1 MIDEAYEK
9 SVLEWRA
16 RDDAYLRRENSW
28 LALAGLFRLKPG
40 RNTVGS
46 DPSSDVLLP
55 ARAPA
60 SLGFFDFDGG
70 TVRLHVADG
79 LGVAV
84 NDRIVREAALSTS
97 KDPSPSFITLDDLRM
112 VVHRHAGGYAIRL
125 WDNRRDERGNPPVRE
140 WFPIDKKYR
149 FEAGYE
155 LLDEPVKTMLPNI
168 FGETE
173 EWLLTGR
180 LSLPWEGRTYTLDV
194 SGGKDGAQF
203 VQFKDLTSAS
213 ETYPPGRYLY
223 TGPVDGDRAVVDFN
237 YAYNPPCVF
246 TPYATCAFAP
256 KQNHLPIRL
265 EAGERYSAH

>member
-16 RDDAYLRRENSW
+16 NDDAYLRRENSW
-28 LALAGLFRLKPG
+28 LALAGLFWLKPG

-60 SLGFFDFDGG
+60 SLGFFDFDGEA
-70 TVRLHVADG
+70 VRLQVADG
-79 LGVAV
+79 FAV
-84 NDRIVREAALSTS
+84 KINGQAPDQAKLKNS
-97 KDPSPSFITLDDLRM
+97 KDASPSFITLDDLRM
-112 VVHRHAGGYAIRL
+112 VVHQHAGGYAIRL
-125 WDNRRDERGNPPVRE
+125 WDNRREERRNPQVRE
-140 WFPIDKKYR
+140 WFPINRKYR
-149 FEAGYE
+149 FEAGYMH
-155 LLDEPVKTMLPNI
+155 LDQPVKTMLPNI

-180 LSLPWEGRTYTLDV
+180 LSFDWDGQEHTLDV
-194 SGGKDGAQF
+194 TEGKNGAQF
-203 VQFKDLTSAS
+203 VQFKDLTSSAD
-213 ETYPPGRYLY
+213 TYPPGRYVY
-223 TGPVDGDRAVVDFN
+223 TGPVEEGRAILDFN

-246 TPYATCAFAP
+246 TAFATCAFAP
-256 KQNHLPIRL
+256 KQNHLPFRI